1 MVDLGEHRYNRRIV
15 VEGARTKYKQE
26 ILYFTESG
34 VVPGNIRMVV
44 EEGEVDGSHSH
55 LVVEVVVRSF
65 EV

>member
-1 MVDLGEHRYNRRIV
+1 MKRKRKTQPNLPKG
-15 VEGARTKYKQE
+15 
-26 ILYFTESG
+26 G